1 MQNSEGEKT
10 MTFRKLGLAALCG
23 FALLIG
29 GCSSSQPESEEESMM
44 KLDEYNSYWSSKN
57 ADSSTVSSE
66 NWSSIRIH
74 TEISICGM
82 KGIHFSF
89 QKSSPAHSRIFSGC
103 AGHFLVR
110 PSRFQTKSPSHKKEQ
125 LFWLCCS
132 FRGMSIVIGHKF
144 FFIFFKSAIENCLA
158 DFFG

>member
-1 MQNSEGEKT
+1 

-66 NWSSIRIH
+66 N
-74 TEISICGM
+74 
-82 KGIHFSF
+82 
-89 QKSSPAHSRIFSGC
+89 
-103 AGHFLVR
+103 
-110 PSRFQTKSPSHKKEQ
+110 
-125 LFWLCCS
+125 
-132 FRGMSIVIGHKF
+132 
-144 FFIFFKSAIENCLA
+144 
-158 DFFG
+158 